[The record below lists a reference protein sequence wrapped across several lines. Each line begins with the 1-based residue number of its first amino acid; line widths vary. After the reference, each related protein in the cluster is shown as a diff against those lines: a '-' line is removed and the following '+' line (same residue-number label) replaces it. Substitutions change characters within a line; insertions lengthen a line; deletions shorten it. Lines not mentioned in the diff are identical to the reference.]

1 MSANSST
8 GSSAKGE
15 KFVASVASA
24 LADAIMK
31 SGGVAAV
38 ERKGVEVAAHR
49 ASESSGKGAAKNA
62 KRLEEE
68 RLAHEQV
75 IAAWKLALVPWNKY
89 VTEETKF
96 FDAGNHLPFVI
107 PPPNPGPHP
116 GPFVSSAEKNRLANE
131 ARALA
136 NKAKMVDYTPS
147 LNSSCSASLPP
158 AGPSIHGLAL
168 MKRQQEREEA
178 ILLRAAQMARMDA
191 LIRVRRLAGKME
203 AWAQSIHRLEDLSV
217 TIINDPGSSLT
228 QKNKYK
234 NILRFLTLRRTRLN
248 DTTRPY
254 VRPDVSLI
262 GFAAGAGSRTA
273 PTSNTLHFSSLPGPF
288 NHREMTEVVL
298 PALRKLVARAAPEL
312 LGRKSGHRIVR
323 NKIAMR
329 DGWSSGYGFIEVESP
344 ELAAAIVDY
353 LKMVGAEITA
363 DCYDMVRDKKTG
375 AVKVKHFGM
384 RTAAIEVTLATTL
397 TQRTPQQQ
405 REYEEAL
412 RDERR
417 RVFHENARNAREAQL
432 AAKRAEQEWKASFIS
447 LPGASVVAPVAQVG
461 PSLRDQLLGLA
472 ERRAAAP
479 PPRPAHA
486 GEGWVDGVFYDVLN
500 VQNMLAQP
508 HAVPE
513 PEETVFDG
521 IEYKP
526 TAERPIRVETVEA
539 GWSHVYY
546 ISVEEA
552 RARLDA
558 EEAAAKVVATAKA
571 KARVAARAVV
581 VTPVKGKNAVLS
593 AFFRKAVTA

>member
-1 MSANSST
+1 
-8 GSSAKGE
+8 
-15 KFVASVASA
+15 
-24 LADAIMK
+24 
-31 SGGVAAV
+31 
-38 ERKGVEVAAHR
+38 
-49 ASESSGKGAAKNA
+49 
-62 KRLEEE
+62 
-68 RLAHEQV
+68 
-75 IAAWKLALVPWNKY
+75 
-89 VTEETKF
+89 
-96 FDAGNHLPFVI
+96 
-107 PPPNPGPHP
+107 
-116 GPFVSSAEKNRLANE
+116 
-131 ARALA
+131 
-136 NKAKMVDYTPS
+136 
-147 LNSSCSASLPP
+147 
-158 AGPSIHGLAL
+158 
-168 MKRQQEREEA
+168 
-178 ILLRAAQMARMDA
+178 
-191 LIRVRRLAGKME
+191 
-203 AWAQSIHRLEDLSV
+203 LSV

-228 QKNKYK
+228 QKNRYR

-254 VRPDVSLI
+254 VRPDVSLL
-262 GFAAGAGSRTA
+262 GFAGAGSKTA

-298 PALRKLVARAAPEL
+298 PALRKLVASGAPEL
-312 LGRKSGHRIVR
+312 LGRKSGHKIVR

-329 DGWSSGYGFIEVESP
+329 DGWSSGYAFIEVESP

-353 LKMVGAEITA
+353 LKLVGAEITA

-432 AAKRAEQEWKASFIS
+432 AAKRAEQEWKASFVA

-472 ERRAAAP
+472 ERRAAPVA
-479 PPRPAHA
+479 PRPAHA

-500 VQNMLAQP
+500 VQDMLAQP

-513 PEETVFDG
+513 PEEPVFDG
-521 IEYKP
+521 LEYKP

-546 ISVEEA
+546 ISAEEA

-558 EEAAAKVVATAKA
+558 EEAAAKVALAATSAAAKA

-581 VTPVKGKNAVLS
+581 MAPVKGKNPVLA